1 MDIKEVYSEYII
13 EIKNINRYSKNTIVS
28 YSEDLRSFINF
39 CYENKKIEIEKIGE
53 KFIRSYLMV
62 LSESGLEKISIS
74 RKLAS
79 IRGLF
84 RYAYKMDYIEVNPS
98 GSIANPKAKRKLPEV
113 ASEDTI
119 INSYKEIDIET
130 ENVSRHTE
138 LKNKENMYEEID
150 KYEKN
155 AKLYKVII
163 ELLYGCALRV
173 SELCNLNFGDI
184 DITSKTV
191 RILGKGNKVRI
202 VPIGDKSIII
212 LQEYLINKTFKYGEA
227 LLLNEFNRRVYPRMI
242 HRIVNKYLKSDLKK
256 KSPHVLRHSAAT
268 HMLDNGADL
277 RAIKEILGHENLSTT
292 QIYTHVSIE
301 RLKSAYKKAHPKS

>member
-1 MDIKEVYSEYII
+1 MDIKEVYSEYIN
-13 EIKNINRYSKNTIVS
+13 EIKDIKRYSPNTIIS
-28 YSEDLRSFINF
+28 YSEDLRSFIDF
-39 CYENKKIEIEKIGE
+39 CYENKKIDIKKIGE
-53 KFIRSYLMV
+53 KFIKLYLMV
-62 LSESGLEKISIS
+62 LSESGLEKLSIS
-74 RKLAS
+74 RKLSS

-84 RYAYKMDYIEVNPS
+84 KYAYKRNYININPAGTIS
-98 GSIANPKAKRKLPEV
+98 NPKSRRKLPEV

-119 INSYKEIDIET
+119 LNSYKEIDRAT
-130 ENVSRHTE
+130 ENATSHID
-138 LKNKENMYEEID
+138 LKNKEYLNKEID

-155 AKLYKVII
+155 GKLYKVII

-184 DITSKTV
+184 DITSKIV

-202 VPIGDKSIII
+202 VPIGDKSIIV
-212 LQEYLINKTFKYGEA
+212 LQEYLKDKKLIFGEA
-227 LLLNEFNRRVYPRMI
+227 LLTNETNRRVYPRMI
-242 HRIVNKYLKSDLKK
+242 HRIVNRYLKSDLKK

-301 RLKSAYKKAHPKS
+301 RLKTVYKKAHPKS